1 CARPGDDDYGH
12 FSFDFW

>member
-12 FSFDFW
+12 FSFDYW

>member
-12 FSFDFW
+12 FSFDHW